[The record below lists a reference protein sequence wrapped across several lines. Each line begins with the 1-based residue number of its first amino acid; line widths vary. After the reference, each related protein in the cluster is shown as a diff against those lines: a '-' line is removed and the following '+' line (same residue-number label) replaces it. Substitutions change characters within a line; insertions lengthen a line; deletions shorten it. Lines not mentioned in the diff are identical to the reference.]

1 MLRRRGLGSRS
12 AMGPTPSA
20 AAAFCHCS
28 ESWLGPKGAG
38 DQRCSH
44 RWSVGPASAFTHA
57 RARMHM
63 HVHTCMHMH
72 ARGRTW
78 THTHTHMHTHART
91 WMHMDAHARVHA
103 PRPLWPW
110 LAPLIFLKPEAS
122 SFFPR
127 LQPLK
132 PSCPAPLFQRGQRQG
147 WTRDVPVSPAG
158 LGHCPAPRPVHLYV
172 TITTKCSPRS
182 RHRGDCP
189 L

>member
-91 WMHMDAHARVHA
+91 FTLRALNRFTSHMLPPAEVTSRTPRAEGRWRAA
-103 PRPLWPW
+103 PD
-110 LAPLIFLKPEAS
+110 
-122 SFFPR
+122 
-127 LQPLK
+127 
-132 PSCPAPLFQRGQRQG
+132 
-147 WTRDVPVSPAG
+147 RDVRTDGSAVPQGSFSSASHDPERDA
-158 LGHCPAPRPVHLYV
+158 R
-172 TITTKCSPRS
+172 SPRGGS
-182 RHRGDCP
+182 CLCRDWGAAAVSAHVRST
-189 L
+189 